1 MSAPLMIVG
10 AADTERLLGYEDCIR
25 LVREAM
31 IALARGETRQPLRN
45 IVDLNGGNAFGVMPG
60 AMLGGTF
67 GAKIVSVYPGNF
79 ALGKHSHQGIVV
91 LFESEGGAPVAIIDA
106 SIITAVRTACA
117 SAAATDA
124 LARPGPSR
132 LAILG
137 YGEQS
142 WRHVEAVRHV
152 RPITGV
158 SVWGRSAEQAETFAL
173 RVREELGLDA
183 SAAPDVHAAC
193 ADADI
198 ICTTTAA
205 TDPILALA
213 DVKPGAH
220 INVVGSSRAGP
231 SEIANDLVAA
241 ARFIADYRPGVL
253 AQGAEFL
260 NAKAAGVVDD
270 AHVVGEIG
278 EVFGGTLEGRR
289 SDTEITI
296 YKSLGHVVQ
305 DLVSG
310 WHVYEEAK
318 RLGLGTAAAF

>member
-1 MSAPLMIVG
+1 MSTPLLIVG
-10 AADTERLLGYEDCIR
+10 AEDTERLLGYEDCIR

-45 IVDLNGGNAFGVMPG
+45 IVDLNDGNAFGVMPG
-60 AMLGGTF
+60 AMLGDTF

-91 LFESEGGAPVAIIDA
+91 LFEPEGGAPVAIIDG
-106 SIITAVRTACA
+106 SIITAIRTAAA
-117 SAAATDA
+117 SAAATEV

-137 YGEQS
+137 YGEQA
-142 WRHVEAVRHV
+142 WRHVAAVRHV

-158 SVWGRSAEQAETFAL
+158 SVWGRSVDQAERFAL

-183 SAAPDVHAAC
+183 EAAPDVASAV
-193 ADADI
+193 AEADI

-205 TDPILALA
+205 EEPILALA
-213 DVKPGAH
+213 DVKPGTH

-231 SEIANDLVAA
+231 TEIANDLVAA
-241 ARFIADYRPGVL
+241 SRFIADYRPGVL

-278 EVFGGTLEGRR
+278 EVFDGKLAGRTGE
-289 SDTEITI
+289 DEITI
-296 YKSLGHVVQ
+296 YKSLGHIVQ
-305 DLVSG
+305 DLASG
-310 WHVYEEAK
+310 WHVFEAARAK
-318 RLGLGTAAAF
+318 GLGTTAPF

>member
-1 MSAPLMIVG
+1 MSAPLLIVG
-10 AADTERLLGYEDCIR
+10 AGDVEHLLGYEDCIR

-31 IALARGETRQPLRN
+31 VALARGETRQPLRN
-45 IVDLNGGNAFGVMPG
+45 IVDLDGGNAFGVMPG

-91 LFESEGGAPVAIIDA
+91 LFEPEGGAPVAIVDG
-106 SIITAVRTACA
+106 SIVTAIRTAAA

-137 YGEQS
+137 YGEQA
-142 WRHVEAVRHV
+142 WRHAAAVRHV

-158 SVWGRSAEQAETFAL
+158 SVWGRSAEQAKRFAL

-183 SAAPDVHAAC
+183 EAAADVAGTVS
-193 ADADI
+193 DADI

-205 TDPILALA
+205 AEPILALA
-213 DVKPGAH
+213 DVRPGAH

-231 SEIANDLVAA
+231 AEIANDLVAA
-241 ARFIADYRPGVL
+241 SRFIADYRPGVL

-278 EVFGGTLEGRR
+278 EVFDGTLDGRTG
-289 SDTEITI
+289 DDEITI
-296 YKSLGHVVQ
+296 YKSLGHIVQ
-305 DLVSG
+305 DLAAG
-310 WHVYEEAK
+310 WHVFEQARAE
-318 RLGLGTAAAF
+318 GLGTTAAF

>member
-1 MSAPLMIVG
+1 MSAPLLIVG
-10 AADTERLLGYEDCIR
+10 ARDVEHLLGYEDCIR

-31 IALARGETRQPLRN
+31 VALARGETRQPLRN
-45 IVDLNGGNAFGVMPG
+45 IVDLDGGNAFGVMPG

-91 LFESEGGAPVAIIDA
+91 LFEPEGGAPVAIVDG
-106 SIITAVRTACA
+106 SIVTAIRTAAA

-137 YGEQS
+137 YGEQA
-142 WRHVEAVRHV
+142 WRHAAAVRHV

-158 SVWGRSAEQAETFAL
+158 SVWGRSAEQAKRFAL

-183 SAAPDVHAAC
+183 EAAADVAGTVS
-193 ADADI
+193 DADI

-205 TDPILALA
+205 AEPILALA
-213 DVKPGAH
+213 DVRPGTH

-231 SEIANDLVAA
+231 AEIANDLVAA
-241 ARFIADYRPGVL
+241 SRFIADYRPGVL

-278 EVFGGTLEGRR
+278 EVFDGTLDGRTG
-289 SDTEITI
+289 DDEITI
-296 YKSLGHVVQ
+296 YKSLGHIVQ
-305 DLVSG
+305 DLAAG
-310 WHVYEEAK
+310 WHVFEQAK
-318 RLGLGTAAAF
+318 KQGLGTTAAF